1 MKNAA
6 AATAAVMKK
15 ASRHPMSDKSI
26 PAAPTR
32 RGDPDTSFEAAKTVK
47 TARMQVLTLQALQSL
62 TSKQKGPF
70 TAWDV
75 EHEAVQILDHTLS
88 DSTIRSRL
96 PELARK
102 GLIICVDRKG
112 TSPSGNACH
121 RYALAEMGV
130 AA

>member
-1 MKNAA
+1 
-6 AATAAVMKK
+6 
-15 ASRHPMSDKSI
+15 MSTTSI
-26 PAAPTR
+26 PVALTR
-32 RGDPDTSFEAAKTVK
+32 KGDPDTSFEAAKTVK
-47 TARMQVLTLQALQSL
+47 TARMQVLTLQALHSL
-62 TSKQKGPF
+62 TSKRKGPF

-75 EHEAVQILDHTLS
+75 EHEAVQILDHALS

-102 GLIICVDRKG
+102 GLIVCVDRKG

-121 RYALAEMGV
+121 RYALADMGV